1 MWVRS
6 ILNRVTAPSNRS
18 ATRAA
23 NRHSAAR
30 RLRMESLEG
39 RSLLAVVA
47 SDDVYA
53 AVEDTP
59 LVVAA
64 PGVLDND
71 ANSNEDDLSAI
82 LVDNPGHGTLS
93 LNSDGS
99 FSYTPNVN
107 FFGTDT
113 FTYQASDGQVD
124 SNIAAVTINVTP
136 VNDPPI
142 GANGTVTMAEDT
154 LYPLSVADFGFS
166 DPADAPPNN
175 FLAVRITALP
185 AAGTLIVGGFPVF
198 PGQVVPVSSI
208 LSGQMRFTPAINANG
223 SPYASFAFQVQDNG
237 GTANGGVDF
246 DPSPNTLTI
255 NVTPVNDPPFGANGT
270 VTMAEDTLYT
280 FQVADFNFIDP
291 ADFPPNSLAAV
302 RITSLPAAGTLT
314 VFGIPAGLGQV
325 VPVSLIVSGQM
336 RFTPAINANG
346 SPYASFAFQVQ
357 DNGGTANGGVDFD
370 PSPNTLTINVTPVN
384 DAPVADD
391 DSYSTSQG
399 TPLTVPAAGVLEND
413 SDVDGDSL
421 SAALATGPSH
431 GAVTLNPDG
440 SFTYTPDSTF
450 SGTDTFTYTVNDGN
464 GGTDTATVSI
474 DVAAAAPGSVVT
486 ITDSCLGGTA
496 LLITGTSGN
505 DNIDVTPGPGGT
517 LTVTVDGVIHSVAAP
532 SGWVIVVGGDG
543 DDDIQVAGGVA
554 NSVWLYGDAG
564 NDLLNAGNGGSLIIG
579 GTGNDVLLGGGG
591 RDILIGGEG
600 ADTLTANG
608 NDDILVAGL
617 TNFDLRSTAGHE
629 EFWCDVWSEWTS
641 ANSFAAR
648 VQNLRDGTGGN
659 AHNNGLFL
667 FPNVVDDLMAGS
679 IDTLIGGAGSDWLLF
694 EAGED
699 IVTGPAEASN

>member
-6 ILNRVTAPSNRS
+6 ILDRVTAPSNRH
-18 ATRAA
+18 ATRAT
-23 NRHSAAR
+23 NRRNAAR
-30 RLRMESLEG
+30 RLRMESLEA

-47 SDDVYA
+47 SNDVYA

-59 LVVAA
+59 LVVAS

-71 ANSNEDDLSAI
+71 TDPNNDGLSAFV
-82 LVDNPGHGTLS
+82 VDNPTHGTLS

-99 FSYTPNVN
+99 FSYTPSAN
-107 FFGTDT
+107 FFGADT
-113 FTYQASDGQVD
+113 FTYQASDGQAD

-142 GANGTVTMAEDT
+142 GINGTVTMAEDT
-154 LYPLSVADFGFS
+154 LYAFQVADFGFI

-175 FLAVRITALP
+175 FAGVQITTLP
-185 AAGTLIVGGFPVF
+185 AAGTLIVGGFPAA
-198 PGQVVPVSSI
+198 PGQFVPASLI
-208 LSGQMRFTPAINANG
+208 GSGQMRFAPAINANG
-223 SPYASFAFQVQDNG
+223 SPYASFTFRVQDDG
-237 GTANGGVDF
+237 GAFGLAPF
-246 DPSPNTLTI
+246 PSTLTI
-255 NVTPVNDPPFGANGT
+255 NVTPVNDPP
-270 VTMAEDTLYT
+270 VAE
-280 FQVADFNFIDP
+280 
-291 ADFPPNSLAAV
+291 
-302 RITSLPAAGTLT
+302 
-314 VFGIPAGLGQV
+314 
-325 VPVSLIVSGQM
+325 
-336 RFTPAINANG
+336 
-346 SPYASFAFQVQ
+346 
-357 DNGGTANGGVDFD
+357 
-370 PSPNTLTINVTPVN
+370 
-384 DAPVADD
+384 D
-391 DSYSTSQG
+391 DSYSTSEG
-399 TPLTVPAAGVLEND
+399 TPLTVPAAGVREND

-431 GAVTLNPDG
+431 GTVSLDPDG
-440 SFTYTPDSTF
+440 SFNYTPDSTF
-450 SGTDTFTYTVNDGN
+450 AGTDSFTYSVSDGN

-532 SGWVIVVGGDG
+532 SGRVIVVGGDG
-543 DDDIQVAGGVA
+543 DDDIHVAGGVA

-564 NDLLNAGNGGSLIIG
+564 NDRLNAGNGGSLIIG

-617 TNFDLRSTAGHE
+617 TDFDSRTTAGHE
-629 EFWCDVWSEWTS
+629 EFWCNVWSEWTS
-641 ANSFAAR
+641 ANSFATR

-659 AHNNGLFL
+659 THNNGSFL

-699 IVTGPAEASN
+699 NVTGPAEASN